1 MKIFL
6 DTADLKEIRRA
17 ANAGLIDGITT
28 NPSLLSQV
36 AGADA
41 RPRDILEEI
50 CRTVDGPVSA
60 EVVALEA
67 DEMVREGRRLAEI
80 ADNITVKV
88 PLTEDGL
95 VACRRM
101 RAEGM
106 MVNVTLCFSPL
117 QALLAAKAG
126 ATFISPFVGRLDD
139 IHADGMALIRQV
151 VTIYDNYGFETEV
164 LVASIRHPLHVVE
177 SALMGAHVATMPP
190 KVLWQMTKHPLTDK
204 GIAGFLADWDKMP
217 AELRRI
223 VEDEP
228 AATGAGV

>member
-17 ANAGLIDGITT
+17 ADAGLIDGITT
-28 NPSLLSQV
+28 NPTLLSQV
-36 AGADA
+36 AGHDA

-50 CRTVDGPVSA
+50 CRTVDGPISA

-67 DEMVREGRRLAEI
+67 DAMVREGRKLQEI

-101 RAEGM
+101 RAEGID
-106 MVNVTLCFSPL
+106 VNVTLCFSPL

-139 IHADGMALIRQV
+139 IHADGMDLIRQV
-151 VTIYDNYGFETEV
+151 ITIYDNYGFETQV
-164 LVASIRHPLHVVE
+164 LVASIRHPVHVVQA
-177 SALMGAHVATMPP
+177 ALMGAHVATMPP

-204 GIAGFLADWDKMP
+204 GIEGFLADWAKMP
-217 AELRRI
+217 PELRSI
-223 VEDEP
+223 VGAETP
-228 AATGAGV
+228 ARAGV